1 MKLCICEKY
10 FKSSW
15 SQTVLANQNCEN
27 FDLS

>member
-1 MKLCICEKY
+1 MKLRICETY